1 MYLCGLFQF
10 RMFMASKFKIP
21 HTFTIVFA
29 IVVACAALT
38 WFVPGGEFERQTV
51 VVDGATK
58 DVVVADSYHAVDH
71 QPQTWQI
78 FTAFYEGF
86 KKSANIIVFI
96 LMIGGAFWVLNTTN
110 AVNVGIYSFLNFTNR
125 LQKRRFFQK
134 IGVNNLV
141 IILIMLLFSSFGAI
155 FGMSEE
161 TLAFVVIFVPLA
173 ISMGYDSVTGLLMCY
188 VAAHVGFAGAL
199 FNPFT
204 IGIAQGLSGLQPFS
218 GMEYRF
224 FCWILLTVIAIT
236 FTLIYAAKVK
246 RNPQSSFMYEE
257 DAYWRNTAVQ
267 STEQQTQKSG
277 VAAWVVFGLVSLLLV
292 YLSVRFPQTEITVGG
307 GTHSMVLFPVIAFVY
322 IALGAYATY
331 RSVHGSVLMLLFLT
345 IVILV
350 VGVLGYGW
358 YVGEIAGLFLA
369 MGLAAGFAFGTR
381 FDQIIRQFLDGCKDI
396 MTAALVVGMAGGI
409 IVVLQEG
416 RIIDT
421 ILYSASQLVAD
432 SGKVGAVGGMYVIQN
447 LLNLIIPSGSAKAA
461 LTIPMMA
468 EFSDLVGVS
477 RQVNVLAF
485 QFGDGFTNM
494 ITPTSG
500 VLIGALGIARIPYA
514 KWAKFIFPFIIALII
529 IGFLLLL
536 PTIFLTFNG
545 F

>member
-1 MYLCGLFQF
+1 
-10 RMFMASKFKIP
+10 MASKFKIP
-21 HTFTIVFA
+21 HTFTIVFS
-29 IVVACAALT
+29 IVIACALLT
-38 WFVPGGEFERQTV
+38 CIIPGGEFARESV
-51 VVDGATK
+51 MVDGTAK
-58 DVVVADSYHAVDH
+58 EVVAADSYHSVDH
-71 QPQTWQI
+71 VPQTWQV
-78 FTAFYEGF
+78 FTAFHDGF

-96 LMIGGAFWVLNTTN
+96 LMIGGGFWILNTTN
-110 AVNVGIYSFLNFTNR
+110 AVNVGIYSFLNFTKR
-125 LQKRRFFQK
+125 LQKRKLFQK

-141 IILIMLLFSSFGAI
+141 IVLIMLLFSSFGAI

-218 GMEYRF
+218 GLEYRF
-224 FCWILLTVIAIT
+224 FCWILLTIIVIA
-236 FTLIYAAKVK
+236 FTLVYAARVK
-246 RNPQSSFMYEE
+246 KNPQRSFMYEE
-257 DAYWRNTAVQ
+257 DAYWRQSSAQ
-267 STEQQTQKSG
+267 STDQQACKSI
-277 VAAWVVFGLVSLLLV
+277 ATTWVVYGLISALLV
-292 YLSVRFPQTEITVGG
+292 FVAITFPKTEISLGG
-307 GTHSMVLFPVIAFVY
+307 STRSLILFPI
-322 IALGAYATY
+322 IALIYIVLGFFATK
-331 RSVHGSVLMLLFLT
+331 RSIHDSILLILFLT
-345 IVILV
+345 IVVLV

-369 MGLAAGFAFGTR
+369 MGLASGFAFGTR
-381 FDQIIRQFLDGCKDI
+381 FDQIVRQFLEGCKDI
-396 MTAALVVGMAGGI
+396 MTAALVVGMASGI
-409 IVVLQEG
+409 VIILQEG
-416 RIIDT
+416 KVMDT
-421 ILYSASQLVAD
+421 MLYAASQCVAG
-432 SGKVGAVGGMYVIQN
+432 SGKVGAVGGMYAIQN

-468 EFSDLVGVS
+468 EFSDLVGIS

-500 VLIGALGIARIPYA
+500 VLVGALGIARIPYA
-514 KWAKFIFPFIIALII
+514 KWAKFILPFILALIVV
-529 IGFLLLL
+529 GFLLLL
-536 PTIFLTFNG
+536 PTIFFTFNG